1 MAATLDKL
9 KIHLG
14 IPASDTHNDEAMQ
27 MWLDAANAQVAIW
40 RPDLTATDPWD
51 PRAEGAVYLQASKLV
66 GRRGSVQGVAAFADI
81 GVTYM
86 PRLDPDLMTLLEL
99 GDYQQ
104 SVVA

>member
-40 RPDLTATDPWD
+40 RPDLTATDP
-51 PRAEGAVYLQASKLV
+51 
-66 GRRGSVQGVAAFADI
+66 
-81 GVTYM
+81 
-86 PRLDPDLMTLLEL
+86 
-99 GDYQQ
+99 
-104 SVVA
+104 